1 MDQLGINFNM
11 RLPNFSRKGFDLDQH
26 LRLRVNTAAMQTR
39 SPPSCPATLV
49 FVIDQGRIVEQGT
62 DAELLARDGRSAASW
77 RGRGSTTHHSRSMM
91 LDSRHLILDA

>member
-39 SPPSCPATLV
+39 SPPSCTATLV
-49 FVIDQGRIVEQGT
+49 FVIDQGRSVEQGT
-62 DAELLARDGRSAASW
+62 DAELLARDGRSAA
-77 RGRGSTTHHSRSMM
+77 G
-91 LDSRHLILDA
+91 